1 MALVSQV
8 KLRSSS
14 LPWEI
19 CRTSVFFS
27 LTANLANTLGL
38 FSMRSKPVAIKAG
51 IWRLYEQCGRDVSV
65 CLTADVFMDHLSS
78 TLLPWTRLTS
88 LARFVL
94 SDGTPAPFLCCD
106 SLTCSAALMQLCHAE
121 RAHSFIPCLLT
132 SRGQGS
138 RRQGWLPSS
147 GTGLLQSHCPSLLL
161 KSWDELRGSV
171 LPGLLGSLLHAGPC
185 LGCKGFGWKL
195 VHLPGEFNFS
205 LSNSMTSKDVPSEQ
219 CGGLWQWLYGRKS
232 VLVLSLFGK

>member
-1 MALVSQV
+1 MSVSV
-8 KLRSSS
+8 SLLMSSWTIS
-14 LPWEI
+14 AAHCFHGPDWPLWRGLSFQMEHQH
-19 CRTSVFFS
+19 
-27 LTANLANTLGL
+27 L
-38 FSMRSKPVAIKAG
+38 FSVVI
-51 IWRLYEQCGRDVSV
+51 L
-65 CLTADVFMDHLSS
+65 
-78 TLLPWTRLTS
+78 
-88 LARFVL
+88 
-94 SDGTPAPFLCCD
+94 
-106 SLTCSAALMQLCHAE
+106 CSAALMQLCHAE